1 MQRLCRHWK
10 QRRSVGD
17 NSNGYWAWAARML
30 PFFIGQKYGENS
42 GLSMVYGCNII
53 AHAVQSRIAQMEVS
67 MSNYKTGVG
76 HVVFSCQSGHSAIA
90 ALIDERFGS
99 NRVVD
104 KVVDGNMTIWAFT
117 SYYENMGSSTVSVL
131 VKAAVEMSC
140 VDWSITLS
148 A

>member
-1 MQRLCRHWK
+1 
-10 QRRSVGD
+10 
-17 NSNGYWAWAARML
+17 
-30 PFFIGQKYGENS
+30 
-42 GLSMVYGCNII
+42 
-53 AHAVQSRIAQMEVS
+53 